1 MKTAIVIGATGLTG
15 KHIVNFLLES
25 DMYEKVVIFS
35 RRKLQIDD
43 PKLLTHLIDF
53 DHIDEWSHLIQG
65 DDLFSAMGTTLRQAG
80 NKDAFFKVD
89 YTYQANFIEKASA
102 NGVTRLFLISA
113 PGVSHKSTVLYNRVK
128 AKLDD
133 FVKTLNFETL
143 VFFRPSI
150 IHGEREISRLG
161 ERVGETIL
169 NFASSWVPGMKK
181 FKPISGEELG
191 RAIVNSATSELSKG
205 IHDIEWNKIFKLI

>member
-161 ERVGETIL
+161 ERVGESIL
-169 NFASSWVPGMKK
+169 NFTSKWVPGMKK

-191 RAIVNSATSELSKG
+191 HAIVNCATSELSKG